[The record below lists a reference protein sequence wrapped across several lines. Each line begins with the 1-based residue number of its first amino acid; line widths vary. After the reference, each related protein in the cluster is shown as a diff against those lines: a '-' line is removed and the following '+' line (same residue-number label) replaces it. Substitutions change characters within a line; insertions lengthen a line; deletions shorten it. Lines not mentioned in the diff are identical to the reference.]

1 MCRFFFARLPID
13 SLTFKHIMLADS
25 HIHFIPSELSEYTS
39 FYKGI
44 WTNKDKLYQF
54 LDNNNIDRAFLVY
67 PSTDAH
73 LKLGGLKRVS
83 EIYNREVE
91 KILKENPKI
100 IATCLVDV
108 GDLNNI
114 SRELAELKSKGF
126 RAINLSSSY
135 YGKFIVDELFP
146 LFEAAEKH
154 NLPIFVH
161 AQTINPIGYSR
172 VKDPLLMPVL
182 EYSLDLSTFLGL
194 LMMQGVL
201 DKFQVKFI
209 LASLGG
215 VVSFL
220 KDRFDRVYTMLRR
233 REMVKDLGRLPS
245 EILKEVYVDTSGAS
259 LGNIKLALDLFG
271 QDHILWGSDYPVNVD
286 LESNLKVLDQLGE
299 EVKEKITYKN
309 LTALF

>member
-1 MCRFFFARLPID
+1 
-13 SLTFKHIMLADS
+13 MLADS
-25 HIHFIPSELSEYTS
+25 HIHFIPQELSSHTN

-44 WTNKDKLYQF
+44 WANKDKLYQF

-73 LKLGGLKRVS
+73 LKLGGLRRVS

-100 IATCLVDV
+100 IAACLVDV
-108 GDLNNI
+108 GDLSDI
-114 SRELAELKSKGF
+114 SKELDQLKNRGF
-126 RAINLSSSY
+126 RAINLASSY
-135 YGKFIVDELFP
+135 DGKFIVDELLP
-146 LFEAAEKH
+146 LFEAAQEH

-194 LMMQGVL
+194 LMMEGVL
-201 DKFQVKFI
+201 DKFKVKFI

-215 VVSFL
+215 VVPFL
-220 KDRFDRVYTMLRR
+220 KDRFDRVYAMLRK
-233 REMVKDLGRLPS
+233 REMVKDLGRAPS
-245 EILKEVYVDTSGAS
+245 QILKEVYVDTSGSS

-271 QDHILWGSDYPVNVD
+271 QDHILWGSDYPVNID
-286 LESNLKVLDQLGE
+286 LESNLKILDELGE

-309 LTALF
+309 LAGLFE